1 MSVTKTYVLNRDWVP
16 FSKGELFKD
25 YCGNGLYNLN
35 GNEDVLVKIPDEY
48 LDEQNHV
55 WRPKNDEMYF
65 YIDADE
71 VMDEDYFS
79 EYDHY
84 DTGRLATGNCFKTNE
99 EAKNMRDWLKVRQN
113 LINSGAQFTNDINKT
128 YYSVW
133 YCKPTNKLEAYRSS
147 SGHDDY
153 IREKLLCFDSEQLA
167 EDSIEH
173 HKDDW
178 LIYLDVKEK

>member
-1 MSVTKTYVLNRDWVP
+1 
-16 FSKGELFKD
+16 
-25 YCGNGLYNLN
+25 
-35 GNEDVLVKIPDEY
+35 
-48 LDEQNHV
+48 
-55 WRPKNDEMYF
+55 
-65 YIDADE
+65 
-71 VMDEDYFS
+71 
-79 EYDHY
+79 
-84 DTGRLATGNCFKTNE
+84 
-99 EAKNMRDWLKVRQN
+99 MRDWLKARQN

-147 SGHDDY
+147 SGYDDC

-173 HKDDW
+173 HEDDW